1 MKMFDSLKFIEEI
14 TDANGAPGFED
25 EVVEIIKQYVK
36 PYTDDV
42 KEDKMRNLF
51 IKRKNHSGNKPIIML
66 DGHSDEVA
74 FMITSINDNGSL
86 NFMPLGGWHAQNVP
100 AHTVR
105 VRNNDGEYIIGI
117 IASKPPHFMSD
128 EEKNRLMPIKEM
140 TIDIGASSYEEV
152 VNEYKISVAAPVV
165 PDVKFNYNESHDIMF
180 GKAFDN
186 RLGSACAVETLIE
199 LGEKELSV
207 DVVSAV
213 AAQEE
218 IGTRGAEV
226 TVRTVK
232 PDVAIVFEGSP
243 ADDMDRSPKHAQCAL
258 KKGPQIRHRDRS
270 MISNPRF
277 TKWAKEIAKENGI
290 EVQDAVRWAG
300 GTNAGKIHL
309 GNLAVPT
316 IVIGI
321 PTRYAHTHYC
331 YSSYNDYKQA
341 ILWAKKIIEN
351 LTPEIIDSF

>member
-1 MKMFDSLKFIEEI
+1 MFNSLKFIEEI
-14 TDANGAPGFED
+14 CNANGAPGFED
-25 EVVEIIKQYVK
+25 DVVKLIIDHSKDFVGEIL
-36 PYTDDV
+36 
-42 KEDKMRNLF
+42 EDKMRNL
-51 IKRKNHSGNKPIIML
+51 IMKRKNHSGNKPVIML

-74 FMITSINDNGSL
+74 FMITSFNKNGSL

-105 VRNNDGEYIIGI
+105 IKNDLGEDVIGV
-117 IASKPPHFMSD
+117 IASKPPHFMS
-128 EEKNRLMPIKEM
+128 EKEKSSLLPIKEM
-140 TIDIGASSYEEV
+140 TIDVGASSYEEV
-152 VNEYKISVAAPVV
+152 INDYKISVAAPAV
-165 PDVKFNYNESHDIMF
+165 PDVTFRYDQKRDILF

-186 RLGSACAVETLIE
+186 RLGSACAVETLIKLE
-199 LGEKELSV
+199 DKELNV
-207 DVVSAV
+207 DVVTAI

-232 PDVAIVFEGSP
+232 PDLAIVFEGSP
-243 ADDMDRSPKHAQCAL
+243 ADDMDVSSHLAQCAL

-270 MISNPRF
+270 MISHPRF
-277 TKWAKEIAKENGI
+277 TKWAKEIANKNDI
-290 EVQDAVRWAG
+290 DVQDAVRWAG

-331 YSSYNDYKQA
+331 YSAYSDYQKSVE
-341 ILWAKKIIEN
+341 WAVKIIES
-351 LTPEIIDSF
+351 LSKEVIDSF

>member
-1 MKMFDSLKFIEEI
+1 MFDSLKFIKEM

-25 EVVEIIKQYVK
+25 EVVNIIKEYIK
-36 PYTDDV
+36 PFTDDV
-42 KEDKMRNLF
+42 VEDKMRNLF
-51 IKRKNHSGNKPIIML
+51 IKRKNHSGDKPIIML

-105 VRNNDGEYIIGI
+105 IRNNDGEYIVGI

-128 EEKNRLMPIKEM
+128 EEKNSLMPIKEM
-140 TIDIGASSYEEV
+140 TIDVGASSYEEV
-152 VNEYKISVAAPVV
+152 VNNYKISVAAPVV
-165 PDVKFNYNESHDIMF
+165 PEVKFNYDKDNDIMF

-186 RLGSACAVETLIE
+186 RLGCGCAVETLIE
-199 LGEKELSV
+199 LGEQELAV
-207 DVVSAV
+207 DVVTAI

-232 PDVAIVFEGSP
+232 PDIAIVFEGSP
-243 ADDMDRSPKHAQCAL
+243 ADDMDKSPRLAQCAL

-270 MISNPRF
+270 MISSPRF
-277 TKWAKEIAKENGI
+277 TKWAKEIANENGI
-290 EVQDAVRWAG
+290 AVQDAVRWAG

-331 YSSYNDYKQA
+331 YSSYDDYRQA
-341 ILWAKKIIEN
+341 VLWAKKIIEN
-351 LTPEIIDSF
+351 LTTEIIESF

>member
-1 MKMFDSLKFIEEI
+1 MFKSLEFIEAI
-14 TDANGAPGFED
+14 CNANGAPGFED
-25 EVVEIIKQYVK
+25 DVVKLMVEYSKPFAGEIV
-36 PYTDDV
+36 
-42 KEDKMRNLF
+42 EDKMRNLF
-51 IKRKNHSGNKPIIML
+51 VKRKNHSGNKPIVML
-66 DGHSDEVA
+66 DGHSDEVG
-74 FMITSINDNGSL
+74 FMVTSINPNGSL

-105 VRNNDGEYIIGI
+105 IKNDDGI
-117 IASKPPHFMSD
+117 DVVGVIASKPPHFMS
-128 EEKNRLMPIKEM
+128 EQEKSNLMPIKDM
-140 TIDIGASSYEEV
+140 TIDVGASSYDEV
-152 VNEYKISVAAPVV
+152 INDYKISVAAPVV
-165 PDVKFNYNESHDIMF
+165 PDVKFNYNKDRDIMF

-186 RLGSACAVETLIE
+186 RLGSACAIETLIK
-199 LGEKELSV
+199 LGDKDLSV
-207 DVVSAV
+207 DVVSAI

-232 PDVAIVFEGSP
+232 PDLAIVFEGSP
-243 ADDMDRSPKHAQCAL
+243 ADDMDVTSHLAQCAL

-270 MISNPRF
+270 MISHPRF
-277 TKWAKEIAKENGI
+277 TKWAKEIASKSGI
-290 EVQDAVRWAG
+290 KVQDAVRWAG

-331 YSSYNDYKQA
+331 YSSYSDYQQSVE
-341 ILWAKKIIEN
+341 WAVKIVEN
-351 LTPEIIDSF
+351 LTQEVIDSF